1 MLDRLTF
8 LWFIDTCN
16 FGYPSRGLQKA
27 LWNTNT
33 VFHRKRMTGNATSP
47 ERFIGP
53 SRYKQWVRLQLLLSP
68 LIKINCCCLSLNSCI
83 GCHYSSYSC
92 CLWRCCLTIDDA
104 LILRTSAT
112 TNSRGASTAGRAAVI
127 IAAYRAAACTATSA
141 FSAVLAAEGAAVTS
155 ARAVTTA

>member
-8 LWFIDTCN
+8 LWFKDTCN
-16 FGYPSRGLQKA
+16 LGYPSRGLQEA

-33 VFHRKRMTGNATSP
+33 VFHRKRMTGNVTSP

-68 LIKINCCCLSLNSCI
+68 LTKIHCCCLRLNCCI
-83 GCHYSSYSC
+83 GCHCSSHSR

-104 LILRTSAT
+104 LILRTSVNT
-112 TNSRGASTAGRAAVI
+112 DSCGASTAGRAAVI
-127 IAAYRAAACTATSA
+127 VDAYRAAAWAATSA
-141 FSAVLAAEGAAVTS
+141 FSAVLAADS
-155 ARAVTTA
+155 CPSCCFC